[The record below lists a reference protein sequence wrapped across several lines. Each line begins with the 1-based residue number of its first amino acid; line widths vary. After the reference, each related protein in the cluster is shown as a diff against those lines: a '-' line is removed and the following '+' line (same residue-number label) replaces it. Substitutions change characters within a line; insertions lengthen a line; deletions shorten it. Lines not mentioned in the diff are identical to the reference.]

1 MTVLQISAVTLKVT
15 DMTRSCLFYS
25 KLPGLTLC
33 YGGSNEEFSSFEIM
47 NHRYKSYLNLE
58 LSAKIYGHLS
68 TIFVRIIFHTTD
80 VDRLYSELR
89 KDVDLSR
96 IIVFEN
102 EPSDAAWGER
112 YFHLRDPDGYQLS
125 FATPHKCAD

>member
-25 KLPGLTLC
+25 KLPGLTLR

-47 NHRYKSYLNLE
+47 NHHYKSYLNLE
-58 LSAKIYGHLS
+58 LSAKIYRS
-68 TIFVRIIFHTTD
+68 TLFVRIIFHTTD

-89 KDVDLSR
+89 KNVDLSR

-102 EPSDAAWGER
+102 EPSDASWGER